1 MGRNEAMNSL
11 DNLFCLLQIRDLYFP
26 VSKPGQI
33 TAPRN
38 NRFLWCSQNGGFL
51 MSRRKGFTLI
61 ELVVVI
67 MILGIL
73 AAVAVPKLVS
83 TTSTAT
89 DNGLKQSLA
98 IVRNAIDL
106 YAAQNNGAYPGS
118 DATQAKLV
126 ADLTP
131 FLRGTFPTCPV
142 AAKDATVSV
151 VATAGPLSADSSG
164 KSWMYSNKDG
174 SFICNSHT
182 LSSDGV
188 TFYDKL

>member
-1 MGRNEAMNSL
+1 
-11 DNLFCLLQIRDLYFP
+11 
-26 VSKPGQI
+26 
-33 TAPRN
+33 
-38 NRFLWCSQNGGFL
+38 

-83 TTSTAT
+83 TTATAT

-98 IVRNAIDL
+98 TVRNAIDL
-106 YAAQNNGAYPGS
+106 YAAQNNGTYPGS
-118 DATQAKLV
+118 DGTQTKLV

-131 FLRGTFPTCPV
+131 FLRGSFPTCPV
-142 AAKDATVSV
+142 GKKDATVNV
-151 VATAGPLSADSSG
+151 VTTAGPLTG
-164 KSWMYSNKDG
+164 GNTKSWQYSNKDG
-174 SFICNSHT
+174 SFICDSTT

-188 TFYDKL
+188 TTYDKM

>member
-1 MGRNEAMNSL
+1 MRFVTCFSCI
-11 DNLFCLLQIRDLYFP
+11 F
-26 VSKPGQI
+26 SKE
-33 TAPRN
+33 
-38 NRFLWCSQNGGFL
+38 GGFL

-106 YAAQNNGAYPGS
+106 YAAQNNGTYPGA
-118 DATQAKLV
+118 DGTQATLV
-126 ADLTP
+126 TNLTP
-131 FLRGTFPTCPV
+131 FLRGTFPICPV
-142 AAKDATVSV
+142 GAKDATVAV
-151 VATAGPLSADSSG
+151 VSSAGPLTADSSG
-164 KSWMYSNKDG
+164 KSWQYSSKDG

-188 TFYDKL
+188 TTYDKM